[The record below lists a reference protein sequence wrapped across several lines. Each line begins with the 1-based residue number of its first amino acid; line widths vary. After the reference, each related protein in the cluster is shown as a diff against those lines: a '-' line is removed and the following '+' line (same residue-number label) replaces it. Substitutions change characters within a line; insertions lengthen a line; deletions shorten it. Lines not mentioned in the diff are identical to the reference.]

1 MRFFITLIVSII
13 FSFGFKL
20 NAQNKP
26 NINILDDAVVLIHII
41 DHEGNKVGHGS
52 GFIID
57 SLGTVI
63 TNFHVVEDA
72 FSLKVITDI
81 NNFREIHD
89 VDKILSG
96 DKSKDLVTISIKN
109 NIKRSFP
116 FLKLSSK
123 IPTKGEDV
131 WAIGT
136 PSEEDYMNTVSKGLV
151 SNLNFSVSPKL
162 IQTNAEITHGSSGG
176 ALINDRSEVVG
187 ITSSGDE
194 SKDGSR
200 ASINFAISIL
210 EFLNGLPQI
219 NKERLIDPNKIP
231 CKLSFYTNNPYVGD
245 VYLYVDAVYI
255 GKFSKYFPLQDKPNC
270 GDDGTLTRYLYS
282 GNHTYTVYFR
292 NTGQYYYGNIELVP
306 GECKIFNV
314 LNPSEN
320 IVAPKIT
327 YTLTDTPSYSQN
339 LNTYSFSPFK
349 KFDKKN
355 YFDMAFYSGYSM
367 DIFSIFKNSDYESG
381 MLFPFSVFYE
391 KSIRSNK
398 FAIRSNYI
406 FVNYKNNQG
415 QVNYDG
421 IKIDL
426 KLIWNR
432 KQRLNYF
439 ISPTFGLLSHKTKED
454 YYESYWDNQG
464 QYTEIYHNNVINYS
478 TLFLGGRLGLDRYS
492 GKRFYFTI
500 DAAFGTLFKS
510 YIYDVNQ
517 YNGVGNS
524 FKIYLD
530 YNFII
535 GYRFHKINEK
545 KDK

>member
-1 MRFFITLIVSII
+1 MKWFLIII
-13 FSFGFKL
+13 LFYCIQIK
-20 NAQNKP
+20 AQNKP
-26 NINILDDAVVLIHII
+26 NIGILDDAVVLIHII

-57 SLGTVI
+57 SLGTVV

-72 FSLKVITDI
+72 YTLKVITDI
-81 NNFREIHD
+81 NNFKEIHD
-89 VDKILSG
+89 VEKIISG

-116 FLKLSSK
+116 FLKLSNK

-136 PSEEDYMNTVSKGLV
+136 PAEEDYMNTVSKGLV
-151 SNLNFSVSPKL
+151 SNLNFSISPKL

-176 ALINDRSEVVG
+176 ALLNDKSEVIG

-210 EFLNGLPQI
+210 EILNGLPQI
-219 NKERLIDPNKIP
+219 NKERLIDPSKIP

-255 GKFSKYFPLQDKPNC
+255 GKFSKYFPSQYKPNC

-292 NTGQYYYGNIELVP
+292 NTGQYYYGNIQLTP

-320 IVAPKIT
+320 IVNQNIT
-327 YTLTDTPSYSQN
+327 YTPTYTPTINSYS
-339 LNTYSFSPFK
+339 YSPFK
-349 KFDKKN
+349 KFDNKN
-355 YFDMAFYSGYSM
+355 YFDWAIYSGYSN
-367 DIFSIFKNSDYESG
+367 DIFTMLKNTDYNSG
-381 MLFPFSVFYE
+381 MLFPFSLFVE
-391 KSIRSNK
+391 KNFLSNK
-398 FAIRSNYI
+398 LAFRSNYI
-406 FVNYKNNQG
+406 FLKYSNNIGKVNYNGFKM
-415 QVNYDG
+415 
-421 IKIDL
+421 DL

-432 KQRLNYF
+432 KYRLNYF
-439 ISPTFGLLSHKTKED
+439 ISPTFGLLNRNTQED
-454 YYESYWDNQG
+454 WNETYWDNNG
-464 QYTEIYHNNVINYS
+464 QMNTIYHNDLIKYS
-478 TLFLGGRLGLDRYS
+478 TLFLAGRMGIDRYS
-492 GKRFYFTI
+492 GKRFYFTM
-500 DAAFGTLFKS
+500 DASVGTLFNS
-510 YIYDVNQ
+510 YVYNVNQ
-517 YNGVGNS
+517 TYNTQD
-524 FKIYLD
+524 KIGFYID

-535 GYRFHKINEK
+535 GYRFHKIKTKN
-545 KDK
+545 KD